1 MSVVLVL
8 IGFVGGSLSA
18 VWLRSWSPFE
28 TFHGVL
34 AAVVLAL
41 FVAAGVHGLRL
52 ERRRGGSRQ
61 AHALLGTLALLGALV
76 AAMAGFVLLP

>member
-1 MSVVLVL
+1 VL

-41 FVAAGVHGLRL
+41 FVAGAVQGLRL
-52 ERRRGGSRQ
+52 ERGRGGSRQ